1 MPPSKPKNNPKQVRN
16 SFAEMAREVGADET
30 PGAFEKAFEKIVPQK
45 RPEKKPAKQKP
56 AK

>member
-1 MPPSKPKNNPKQVRN
+1 
-16 SFAEMAREVGADET
+16 MAREVGADET